1 VEARGLD
8 RVGESL
14 GEVNARRGSAS
25 SHRVTPACLERTLRV
40 RKPLEPRLEQALS
53 WPATIGP
60 PKRQEGKVPSRDG
73 PATGEGKPL
82 KVETQGRYRHETRL
96 EGCGRNKAS
105 RG

>member
-1 VEARGLD
+1 VEARGQD

-14 GEVNARRGSAS
+14 GGTNATRGSAR
-25 SHRVTPACLERTLRV
+25 SHRVTPACVERTLRM
-40 RKPLEPRLEQALS
+40 RKPLKPELEQAPS
-53 WPATIGP
+53 WPTTIEL
-60 PKRQEGKVPSRDG
+60 PKRHEGQAPSRGG

-82 KVETQGRYRHETRL
+82 KAETQGRYRHETRP

>member
-1 VEARGLD
+1 MEARGQD
-8 RVGESL
+8 RVGDSL
-14 GEVNARRGSAS
+14 GEVNATRGSAS

-40 RKPLEPRLEQALS
+40 RKPLKPGLEQALS
-53 WPATIGP
+53 WPATIEP
-60 PKRQEGKVPSRDG
+60 PKRHEGQVPSRGG

-96 EGCGRNKAS
+96 EGRGRNKAS